1 MAGSETAMNYYELL
15 EVTSDATDD
24 QIKRAFRAL
33 ARKYHPDANPDDP
46 TAVERFKEINEAYET
61 LRDPERRRRYDMFG
75 PEGGANGGPFGGG
88 SPFDAGAFGLND
100 LFDAFFG
107 GGGPRGRGPAGATR
121 GPDAETVLDLK
132 LVDVVFGTRTTLD
145 LHMLVGCE
153 RCSGSGCAPGTHP
166 DRCPT
171 CEGTGEVRQV
181 RRSLLGQI
189 VTAGP
194 CSACGATGQVIPNP
208 CEVCAGAGRIN
219 GDTNIEVDIP
229 QGIDDGQRLRLSGR
243 GPAGPRGGPPG
254 DLYVSVRVAR
264 HPELERRGDELWY
277 RLPVSIVQAALGTQI
292 DVATLDGDQEID
304 VPSGTQP
311 GTLIRLRGLGVPSLR
326 TTRRGD
332 LVVEVRVDVP
342 TRLTDDEAQLLA
354 QFAELRGEKV
364 SSVHEG
370 LLARIRSAFK
380 P

>member
-1 MAGSETAMNYYELL
+1 MNYYELL
-15 EVTSDATDD
+15 GVSSDASDD
-24 QIKRAFRAL
+24 EIKKAFRGL

-46 TAVERFKEINEAYET
+46 AAVERFKEINDAYET

-75 PEGGANGGPFGGG
+75 PEGANAGPFGGG

-107 GGGPRGRGPAGATR
+107 GGGGRGQGPAGAGR
-121 GPDAETVLDLK
+121 GPDAETVLDLT
-132 LVDVVFGTRTTLD
+132 LEDVVHGARKSLD
-145 LHMLVGCE
+145 LQMPVECD
-153 RCSGSGCAPGTHP
+153 RCTGSGCAPGTHP

-194 CSACGATGQVIPNP
+194 CATCGATGQIIPNP
-208 CEVCAGAGRIN
+208 CDLCGGVGRVN
-219 GDTNIEVDIP
+219 GSRSIEVDVP
-229 QGIDDGQRLRLSGR
+229 RGIDDSQRLRLAGR
-243 GPAGPRGGPPG
+243 GPAAARGGPAG
-254 DLYVSVRVAR
+254 DLYVSVRVGR
-264 HPELERRGDELWY
+264 HPDLERRGDELWY
-277 RLPVSIVQAALGTQI
+277 RLPISIVQAALGTQLEI
-292 DVATLDGDQEID
+292 ATLDGPREVD
-304 VPSGTQP
+304 VAAGTQP
-311 GTLIRLRGLGVPSLR
+311 GALIRLRGLGVPSLR
-326 TTRRGD
+326 TSRRGD

-342 TRLTDDEAQLLA
+342 MRLTDEEAELLA

>member
-1 MAGSETAMNYYELL
+1 MNYYELL
-15 EVTSDATDD
+15 GVSSSATDD
-24 QIKRAFRAL
+24 EIKKAFRGL

-46 TAVERFKEINEAYET
+46 TAVERFKEINDAYET

-75 PEGGANGGPFGGG
+75 PEGANAGPFGSGG
-88 SPFDAGAFGLND
+88 PFDAGAFGLND

-107 GGGPRGRGPAGATR
+107 GGNGGGGGGPAGAQR
-121 GPDAETVLDLK
+121 GPDAETVLDLV
-132 LVDVVFGTRTTLD
+132 LEDVVLGTRKTLE
-145 LHMLVGCE
+145 LQMFVECE
-153 RCSGSGCAPGTHP
+153 RCGATGCATGTHP

-171 CEGTGEVRQV
+171 CDGSGEVRQV

-194 CSACGATGQVIPNP
+194 CATCGATGQVIPSP
-208 CEVCAGAGRIN
+208 CDACGGAGRVR
-219 GDTNIEVDIP
+219 GTQSIEVDVP
-229 QGIDDGQRLRLSGR
+229 RGIDDGQRLRLTGR
-243 GPAGPRGGPPG
+243 GPAAPRGGHAG
-254 DLYVSVRVAR
+254 DLYVAVRVAR
-264 HPELERRGDELWY
+264 HSELERRGDELWY
-277 RLPVSIVQAALGTQI
+277 RLPVSIVQAALGTQLEI
-292 DVATLDGDQEID
+292 ATLDGPREID
-304 VPSGTQP
+304 VAAGTQP
-311 GTLIRLRGLGVPSLR
+311 GARIRLRGLGVPSLR

-332 LVVEVRVDVP
+332 LVVEIRVDVP
-342 TRLTDDEAQLLA
+342 MRLTDEEAELLA

>member
-1 MAGSETAMNYYELL
+1 MNYYELL
-15 EVTSDATDD
+15 GVSSDASDD
-24 QIKRAFRAL
+24 EIKKAFRGL

-46 TAVERFKEINEAYET
+46 AAVECFKEINDAYET

-75 PEGGANGGPFGGG
+75 PEGANAGPFGGG

-107 GGGPRGRGPAGATR
+107 GGGGRGQGPAGAGR
-121 GPDAETVLDLK
+121 GPDAETVLDLT
-132 LVDVVFGTRTTLD
+132 LEDVVHGARKSLD
-145 LHMLVGCE
+145 LQMPVECD
-153 RCSGSGCAPGTHP
+153 RCTGSGCAPGTHP

-194 CSACGATGQVIPNP
+194 CATCGATGQIIPNP
-208 CEVCAGAGRIN
+208 CDLCGGVGRVN
-219 GDTNIEVDIP
+219 GSRSIEVDVP
-229 QGIDDGQRLRLSGR
+229 RGIDDSQRLRLAGR
-243 GPAGPRGGPPG
+243 GPAAARGGPAG
-254 DLYVSVRVAR
+254 DLYVSVRVGR
-264 HPELERRGDELWY
+264 HPDLERRGDELWY
-277 RLPVSIVQAALGTQI
+277 RLPISIVQAALGTQLEI
-292 DVATLDGDQEID
+292 ATLDGPREVD
-304 VPSGTQP
+304 VAAGTQP
-311 GTLIRLRGLGVPSLR
+311 GALIRLRGLGVPSLR
-326 TTRRGD
+326 TSRRGD

-342 TRLTDDEAQLLA
+342 MRLTDEEAELLA

>member
-1 MAGSETAMNYYELL
+1 MNYYELL
-15 EVTSDATDD
+15 GVSSDATDD
-24 QIKRAFRAL
+24 EIKKAFRVL

-46 TAVERFKEINEAYET
+46 AAVESFKEINDAYET

-75 PEGGANGGPFGGG
+75 LEGANAGPFGAG

-107 GGGPRGRGPAGATR
+107 GGAQQAGRGPGGSR
-121 GPDAETVLDLK
+121 GPDAETVLDLT
-132 LVDVVFGTRTTLD
+132 LVDVVFGARKTLD
-145 LHMLVGCE
+145 LQMLVECGN
-153 RCSGSGCAPGTHP
+153 CSGSGCAPGTHP

-171 CEGTGEVRQV
+171 CDGSGEVRQV

-194 CSACGATGQVIPNP
+194 CGACGASGQVIPNP
-208 CEVCAGAGRIN
+208 CEACGGAGRVN
-219 GDTNIEVDIP
+219 GRRSIEVDVP
-229 QGIDDGQRLRLSGR
+229 RGIDDGQRLRLSGR
-243 GPAGPRGGPPG
+243 GPAAPRGGPAG
-254 DLYVSVRVAR
+254 DLYVSVRVSR
-264 HPELERRGDELWY
+264 HPDLERRGDELWF
-277 RLPVSIVQAALGTQI
+277 RLPVSIAQAALGTQVE
-292 DVATLDGDQEID
+292 VATLDGPREID
-304 VPSGTQP
+304 VPAGTQP

-326 TTRRGD
+326 STRRAD

-342 TRLTDDEAQLLA
+342 THLRDEEAELLA
-354 QFAELRGEKV
+354 QFAELRGETV

>member
-1 MAGSETAMNYYELL
+1 MSSTGERNMNYYDLL
-15 EVTSDATDD
+15 GVSSDATDD
-24 QIKRAFRAL
+24 EIKKAFRVL

-46 TAVERFKEINEAYET
+46 TAVERFKEINDAYET

-75 PEGGANGGPFGGG
+75 PDGANAGPFGSG

-107 GGGPRGRGPAGATR
+107 GGGAAGGPAGAAR
-121 GPDAETVLDLK
+121 GPDAETVLELT
-132 LVDVVFGTRTTLD
+132 LEDVVLGARKTLE
-145 LHMLVGCE
+145 LQMFVECE
-153 RCSGSGCAPGTHP
+153 TCSATGCAPGTHP

-171 CEGTGEVRQV
+171 CEGRGEIRQV

-194 CSACGATGQVIPNP
+194 CGACGASGQVIPNP
-208 CEVCAGAGRIN
+208 CETCRGEGRVQ
-219 GDTNIEVDIP
+219 GRSSVEVDVP
-229 QGIDDGQRLRLSGR
+229 RGIDDGQRLRLTGR
-243 GPAGPRGGPPG
+243 GPAAPRGGPAG
-254 DLYVSVRVAR
+254 DLYVAVRVAR
-264 HPELERRGDELWY
+264 HPDLERRGDELWY
-277 RLPVSIVQAALGTQI
+277 RLPVSIVQAALGTQLEI
-292 DVATLDGDQEID
+292 ATLDGMQEID
-304 VPSGTQP
+304 VAAGTQP
-311 GTLIRLRGLGVPSLR
+311 GALIRLRGLGVPSLR

-332 LVVEVRVDVP
+332 LVVEIRVEVP
-342 TRLTDDEAQLLA
+342 MRLTDEEAELLA

-364 SSVHEG
+364 SAAHEG

>member
-1 MAGSETAMNYYELL
+1 MNYYELL
-15 EVTSDATDD
+15 GVSSAATDD
-24 QIKRAFRAL
+24 EIKKAFRTL

-46 TAVERFKEINEAYET
+46 TAVERFKEINDAYET

-75 PEGGANGGPFGGG
+75 SEGANAGPFGSGG
-88 SPFDAGAFGLND
+88 PFDAGAFGLND

-107 GGGPRGRGPAGATR
+107 GGQGGGQGGAAR
-121 GPDAETVLDLK
+121 GPDAETVLDLT
-132 LVDVVFGTRTTLD
+132 LEDVVLGARKTLE
-145 LHMLVGCE
+145 LQMLVECE
-153 RCSGSGCAPGTHP
+153 RCNATGCAPGTHS

-171 CEGTGEVRQV
+171 CDGSGEVRQV

-194 CSACGATGQVIPNP
+194 CTACGATGQVIPSP
-208 CEVCAGAGRIN
+208 CDACGGAGRVR
-219 GDTNIEVDIP
+219 GTQSIEVDVP
-229 QGIDDGQRLRLSGR
+229 RGIDDGQRLRLTGR
-243 GPAGPRGGPPG
+243 GPAAPRGGPAG
-254 DLYVSVRVAR
+254 DLYVAVRVAR
-264 HPELERRGDELWY
+264 HAELERRGEELWY
-277 RLPVSIVQAALGTQI
+277 RLPVSIVQAALGTEI
-292 DVATLDGDQEID
+292 EIATLDGPREID
-304 VPSGTQP
+304 VAAGTQP
-311 GTLIRLRGLGVPSLR
+311 GALIRLRGLGVPSLR

-332 LVVEVRVDVP
+332 LVVEIRVDVP
-342 TRLTDDEAQLLA
+342 MRLNEEEAELLA

>member
-1 MAGSETAMNYYELL
+1 MNYYELL
-15 EVTSDATDD
+15 GVSSDATDD
-24 QIKRAFRAL
+24 EIKKAFRAL
-33 ARKYHPDANPDDP
+33 ARKFHPDANPDDP
-46 TAVERFKEINEAYET
+46 EAGERFKEINDAYET

-75 PEGGANGGPFGGG
+75 PEGANAGGFGGQ

-107 GGGPRGRGPAGATR
+107 GAGPRGRGPGGAAR
-121 GPDAETVLDLK
+121 GPDAETVVELTLH
-132 LVDVVFGTRTTLD
+132 DVVFGARKTLD
-145 LHMLVGCE
+145 VQMPVECE
-153 RCSGSGCAPGTHP
+153 RCSGTGCAPGTHP

-171 CEGTGEVRQV
+171 CDGSGEVRQV

-194 CSACGATGQVIPNP
+194 CNACGASGQVIPNP
-208 CEVCAGAGRIN
+208 CDACGGSGRVN
-219 GDTNIEVDIP
+219 GNSSIEVDVP
-229 QGIDDGQRLRLSGR
+229 RGIDDGQQLRLSGR
-243 GPAGPRGGPPG
+243 GPAAPRGGPAG
-254 DLYVSVRVAR
+254 DLYVAVRVMR
-264 HPELERRGDELWY
+264 HPDLERRGDELWY
-277 RLPVSIVQAALGTQI
+277 HLPVSIVQAALGTQLEI
-292 DVATLDGDQEID
+292 ETLDGAREID
-304 VPSGTQP
+304 IAAGTQP
-311 GTLIRLRGLGVPSLR
+311 GALIRLRGLGVPSLR
-326 TTRRGD
+326 TSRRGD

-342 TRLTDDEAQLLA
+342 MRLNDEEAALLA